1 MCSLVCDNVVLGLR
15 ILTTCCDIQEL
26 AFKCTTWLQAFDED
40 KLVEFFAVE
49 NMLLEENE
57 DLLEKASY
65 LEEMEWNEKTL
76 NEDLGC

>member
-1 MCSLVCDNVVLGLR
+1 
-15 ILTTCCDIQEL
+15 
-26 AFKCTTWLQAFDED
+26 LQAFDED